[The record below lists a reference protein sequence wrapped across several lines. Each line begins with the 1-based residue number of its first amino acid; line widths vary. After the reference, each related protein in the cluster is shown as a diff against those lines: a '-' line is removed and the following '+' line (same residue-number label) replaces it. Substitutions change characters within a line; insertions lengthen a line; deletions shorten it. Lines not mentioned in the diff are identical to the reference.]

1 MRLLLARHGQ
11 SVWNQS
17 RKFQGAHDVGLSDL
31 GRTQAEAL
39 GRAVQSGY
47 RARVAYASPMRRALE
62 TAEIALAGTGIPL
75 VPIPE
80 LRELSL
86 GEWEGCTVDE
96 IRAREGNPYLAWV
109 RSPLDCPPP
118 GGEPLP
124 DVCARVLR
132 AIARIGADHRNGDD
146 VLVVAHGGVI
156 SVYLCHLLGVSF
168 NSLWRMRIDNCSLTI
183 ARPPRLVSIND
194 TTHLPPT
201 TRTAWFDVSG
211 AGGSAVTVLIA
222 LFGGMALLLYGIR
235 LSGEAFQRAL
245 GSRLRNLLTGL
256 SRRRLMAVLSG
267 AAITALIQSSAAT
280 TLMLI
285 GFVSAGLMTFRQT
298 LGLILGADIGTT
310 FTVQLI
316 AFRVTDYSPL
326 LVGLGFTT
334 MFVARRRVP
343 KDLGQALLGL
353 GLMFLG
359 LKLILD
365 NVEPI
370 RSTPLAVDLLNAVG
384 QNPALGV
391 LAGAVVSA
399 LVTSS
404 AATLGLALAFAHQ
417 GLLSLDG
424 AVAIV
429 LGANIGTCATALTA
443 SVGATAE
450 AKRVAVAHIAFK
462 VLGAALVF
470 PFIGPFT
477 AVVASTAADPARQIA
492 NAHTLFNFG
501 ISFVFLP
508 FTRLAARA
516 IETLVPDDQQGDSP
530 FRTRYVD
537 ERSLDQPSLALGQA
551 TREAL
556 RMADVVQGML
566 RDVPVVFASSHY
578 ELLEDVE
585 RRDDQVDFLEREIKL
600 FLARLGRDAMGPDLS
615 RKEIGL
621 ISVIGN
627 LENIGDIIDKNLM
640 ELGRKKL
647 YQARRFSDAGWAEIQ
662 DFHGMVSKNLERA
675 IAAFAANDRALAQ
688 EVLDQRTLMRQRERD
703 LRESHLG
710 RLRAGLAESIET
722 SEIHLDVLTNLK
734 RISSHVSALAISILE
749 EV

>member
-132 AIARIGADHRNGDD
+132 AITRIGANHRNGDD
-146 VLVVAHGGVI
+146 VLVIAHGGVI

-183 ARPPRLVSIND
+183 ARPPRPG
-194 TTHLPPT
+194 H
-201 TRTAWFDVSG
+201 RE
-211 AGGSAVTVLIA
+211 SAVTVLIA

>member
-1 MRLLLARHGQ
+1 M
-11 SVWNQS
+11 
-17 RKFQGAHDVGLSDL
+17 
-31 GRTQAEAL
+31 
-39 GRAVQSGY
+39 
-47 RARVAYASPMRRALE
+47 
-62 TAEIALAGTGIPL
+62 
-75 VPIPE
+75 
-80 LRELSL
+80 
-86 GEWEGCTVDE
+86 
-96 IRAREGNPYLAWV
+96 
-109 RSPLDCPPP
+109 
-118 GGEPLP
+118 
-124 DVCARVLR
+124 
-132 AIARIGADHRNGDD
+132 
-146 VLVVAHGGVI
+146 
-156 SVYLCHLLGVSF
+156 
-168 NSLWRMRIDNCSLTI
+168 
-183 ARPPRLVSIND
+183 
-194 TTHLPPT
+194 
-201 TRTAWFDVSG
+201 
-211 AGGSAVTVLIA
+211 TVLLA
-222 LFGGMALLLYGIR
+222 LFGGTALMLYGIR

-245 GSRLRNLLTGL
+245 GGRLRQLLTGL
-256 SRRRLMAVLSG
+256 SRHRPMAVLSG
-267 AAITALIQSSAAT
+267 AVITAVIQSSAAT

-298 LGLILGADIGTT
+298 LGIILGADIGTT

-326 LVGLGFTT
+326 LVGLGFTIT
-334 MFVARRRVP
+334 FVARRRVP

-353 GLMFLG
+353 GLLFLG

-365 NVEPI
+365 NVGSL
-370 RSTPLAVDLLNAVG
+370 RASPLALDLLSAVAESPG
-384 QNPALGV
+384 IGV
-391 LAGAVVSA
+391 LVGAVFSA

-417 GLLSLDG
+417 GLLPLEG

-470 PFIGPFT
+470 PFIGPF
-477 AVVASTAADPARQIA
+477 AEVVASTTVDPARQIA

-508 FTRLAARA
+508 FTPLAARA
-516 IETLVPDDQQGDSP
+516 IEALVPDNERGESP

-566 RDVPVVFASSHY
+566 RDVPVVFASSHH

-600 FLARLGRDAMGPDLS
+600 FLARLGRDAMGPDLN

-662 DFHGMVSKNLERA
+662 EFHGMVSKNLERT
-675 IAAFAANDRALAQ
+675 IAAFASNDRALAQ
-688 EVLDQRTLMRQRERD
+688 EVLDQRALMRQRERD

-734 RISSHVSALAISILE
+734 RISSHVSAIAISILE